1 MIFKFMLSH
10 TRVLPECWKC
20 LYSFKFMLSH
30 ARVFGFVLP
39 VVTSRFPTGDISRTL
54 RVFENEENVNF
65 YARMFVVFVQL
76 GECDF

>member
-1 MIFKFMLSH
+1 MKGVSEKIESVIRQIILK
-10 TRVLPECWKC
+10 TVKGVLT
-20 LYSFKFMLSH
+20 
-30 ARVFGFVLP
+30 RVFGFMLP
-39 VVTSRFPTGDISRTL
+39 VVTSRFPTGDTSRTL